1 MNPTLNP
8 TKVVCLKPWRNSR
21 WVHGGLEDLEINHGW
36 RLETTMFS
44 VQVPKNDQPIAIH
57 FWMFMTTERCEGRSS
72 QGHEPELGRANMYPV
87 NYNDLTSRPSPGIMV
102 KGNHPQMAELFR
114 LVKYYNL
121 PRDIIYIYICIY
133 SVYIYIYI
141 IFINIFFC
149 KGRNIISM
157 SIFSCEKLQTLSVL
171 QMQPFG
177 CLRGHL
183 AWLSNVA
190 EILHL

>member
-21 WVHGGLEDLEINHGW
+21 WVHDGLEDLEINHGW

-72 QGHEPELGRANMYPV
+72 QGHESELGRANMYPV

-121 PRDIIYIYICIY
+121 PRDIIYIY
-133 SVYIYIYI
+133 SVCIYIYL

-149 KGRNIISM
+149 KGRHIISM
-157 SIFSCEKLQTLSVL
+157 SIFSCENSRLCRCFRCNLL
-171 QMQPFG
+171 G
-177 CLRGHL
+177 
-183 AWLSNVA
+183 AWGA
-190 EILHL
+190 I

>member
-21 WVHGGLEDLEINHGW
+21 WVHDGLEDLEINHGW

-72 QGHEPELGRANMYPV
+72 QGHESELGRANMYPV

-102 KGNHPQMAELFR
+102 KGNHPH
-114 LVKYYNL
+114 
-121 PRDIIYIYICIY
+121 
-133 SVYIYIYI
+133 
-141 IFINIFFC
+141 
-149 KGRNIISM
+149 
-157 SIFSCEKLQTLSVL
+157 T
-171 QMQPFG
+171 QPFG
-177 CLRGHL
+177 TGEASFMTFGYRYG
-183 AWLSNVA
+183 SNVA
-190 EILHL
+190 PKLFFFLFVTFWKQAHIMFIIAT